1 MNKLV
6 LAAVLTLS
14 VLASAVSAQA
24 NRYIDPKAPF
34 DGAKFF
40 ESLPTGQ

>member
-1 MNKLV
+1 MNKVV

-14 VLASAVSAQA
+14 VLASTVSAQA
-24 NRYIDPKAPF
+24 NRYVDPKASL

-40 ESLPTGQ
+40 ESFPTGQ